1 MSRISPQR
9 KEGSSKKEEKEI
21 EKGARIK
28 KQKKWNLIW
37 KAPYFKRRKEKEDEI
52 YMLLWEILL
61 K

>member
-28 KQKKWNLIW
+28 KQKK
-37 KAPYFKRRKEKEDEI
+37 
-52 YMLLWEILL
+52 
-61 K
+61 